1 MDTKLLI
8 LFFVLSIVNVFLQ
21 TTKTLVMIRTDNQHV
36 VALTQAIVYAFY
48 TIVIV
53 YSNSDLPLLYK
64 CIACG
69 LANLIG
75 SELCYFVINPIM
87 EKFKKDKLWKIE
99 MTIPAE
105 YCNAVHFD
113 LKEIPHSYLEISNK
127 HTLFIFYC
135 STQKQS
141 QKVKDITKQYDAKYF
156 VTEQNARL

>member
-1 MDTKLLI
+1 MDIKLLV

-21 TTKTLVMIRTDNQHV
+21 TTKTLVMIRTDNKHI

-48 TIVIV
+48 TVVIV
-53 YSNSDLPLLYK
+53 YSNSDLPLIHK
-64 CIACG
+64 CVVCG

-75 SELCYFVINPIM
+75 SELCYMVINPLM

-99 MTIPAE
+99 MTIPTE
-105 YCNAVHFD
+105 YCKAVHHD